1 MLRIQKLNIDIET
14 ADKKFGR
21 EIKFSTEGLNIIKG
35 DNHSGKSTI
44 ASAIFYALGMEEL
57 LGGKNTVAI
66 DSILK
71 NQVPYDKGIDLDIKT
86 SSVTVEVLNLSGKSI
101 LLKRFVKH
109 YDIESR
115 IIQVIDG
122 ESIEPYFLHDPNSA
136 QHKKGFFTYFENF
149 LGLNLPIVPKNDGG
163 ECKLYL
169 QTIFTSCFIEQIT
182 GWTDFFATIPYF
194 GIKDAKKRNVEYILN
209 LSTFVYEKAKNKYE
223 DKKKEISLN
232 WDKKVNTIKD
242 KVNLISG
249 VFDRFPDEVRGVE
262 SLAQSKYTIYF
273 KVDEESVTL
282 EDYKK
287 ILEEEKKKIESSINT
302 PKSDIEAK
310 IIKLNNKLKKSL
322 DNLLNFEGTIKV
334 KKNELS
340 SLKKEKNKLS
350 NEIDEL
356 TDLLKIKNYTKGI
369 ENTIKAFEGICPT
382 CENPISPTLYKHI
395 KVMGLQEN
403 KDYLKSQDE
412 ILKTYITVLEKE
424 IDNEEKYYNQLKEEY
439 EADKEIISYLEKDF
453 ISDKNLPSLATM
465 KELVN
470 IENKLTRLNSINKD
484 LIELY
489 VELKEIANEW
499 DTNEKTKEPYEMS
512 LEDNKKLKM
521 LEDNFKLLLK
531 EFIYG
536 SKREDQI
543 WISKKDPS
551 KYFPMVKI
559 GDDAPQPIKYN
570 SSASD
575 FVRSLWAY
583 LISLYE
589 VSSVK
594 NGNHLG
600 LFLFDEP
607 AQHAMT
613 ESSQTALFKKLS
625 KLNCQSLVFAS
636 FEDVADNQRD
646 KFDEIVKGFKEDI
659 KIIEIG
665 KRAIIELE
673 NKE

>member
-1 MLRIQKLNIDIET
+1 MLKIQKLNIEIET
-14 ADKKFGR
+14 TDKKFGR
-21 EIKFSTEGLNIIKG
+21 EIEFSTKGLNIIKG

-44 ASAIFYALGMEEL
+44 ASAIFYVLGMEEL
-57 LGGKNTVAI
+57 LGGKNTIAI

-71 NQVPYDKGIDLDIKT
+71 SQVPYGNGIDLDIKT
-86 SSVTVEVLNLSGKSI
+86 SSVTLEILNSVGKSVV
-101 LLKRFVKH
+101 LKRFIKH
-109 YDIESR
+109 YDIEPR
-115 IIQVIDG
+115 IIQVTDG
-122 ESIEPYFLHDPNSA
+122 ESIEAYFLHDPNSA
-136 QHKKGFFTYFENF
+136 QHKKGFFAYLENF

-169 QTIFTSCFIEQIT
+169 QIIFTSCFIEQIT

-194 GIKDAKKRNVEYILN
+194 GIKDAKKRNIEYILDLN
-209 LSTFVYEKAKNKYE
+209 TFEYEKAKNKYE
-223 DKKKEISLN
+223 DKKNEITLK
-232 WDKKVNTIKD
+232 WDKQVNTIKD

-249 VFDRFPDEVRGVE
+249 VFDRFPDTVRGLE
-262 SLAQSKYTIYF
+262 SLTQSKYTIYF
-273 KVDEESVTL
+273 KVNEESLTL
-282 EDYKK
+282 KEYKK
-287 ILEEEKKKIESSINT
+287 VLEEEKIKIESIVAT
-302 PKSDIEAK
+302 PKCDIETR
-310 IIKLNNKLKKSL
+310 IIKLNSKLKKSL
-322 DNLLNFEGTIKV
+322 DSLLKFEETIKI
-334 KKNELS
+334 KKNELNN
-340 SLKKEKNKLS
+340 LINEKNKIA
-350 NEIDEL
+350 NEMNEL
-356 TDLLKIKNYTKGI
+356 TDLLKIKNYTKGA
-369 ENTIKAFEGICPT
+369 ENTIKAFDGVCPT

-395 KVMGLQEN
+395 QVMGLQEN
-403 KDYLKSQDE
+403 KDYLKSQNE
-412 ILKTYITVLEKE
+412 ILKTYISVLSKE
-424 IDNEEKYYNQLKEEY
+424 INNEEKYYNQLKEEY
-439 EADKEIISYLEKDF
+439 EADKEIIAYLEKDF

-470 IENKLTRLNSINKD
+470 IESKITRLHSIEKE

-489 VELKEIANEW
+489 LELKEIAKEW

-512 LEDNKKLKM
+512 FEDNKKLNI

-543 WISKKDPS
+543 WISKKDSS

-559 GDDAPQPIKYN
+559 GNDLPQPIKYN

-589 VSSVK
+589 ISSVK
-594 NGNHLG
+594 NGKHLG

-613 ESSQTALFKKLS
+613 EPSQTALFKKLS

-636 FEDVADNQRD
+636 FEDVSNGQRD
-646 KFDEIVKGFKEDI
+646 KFEEIVKDFKDKI

-665 KRAIIELE
+665 QRAIIEI
-673 NKE
+673 K